1 MPSLAGLK
9 PKGPWSDKEA
19 ENINNL
25 LYSNLDK
32 KYKVIPIITEEIKI
46 FNISKLNFLEK
57 NNIIESLDLAINK
70 KRLIHEEM
78 DVERASP
85 TTPY

>member
-1 MPSLAGLK
+1 LFE
-9 PKGPWSDKEA
+9 W
-19 ENINNL
+19 
-25 LYSNLDK
+25 LDK

-78 DVERASP
+78 DVERANP